1 MSNFVEI
8 VLVKDDDDRLLIRQ
22 APFCTYLSEGDEV
35 IVEDMKMGLRDLAL
49 RPENTNAVVLDRIS
63 LSKGDEVYR
72 FLLRF
77 LKVDDFKRVL
87 RRISYQNLYTD
98 PAAEESEVKA
108 NG

>member
-8 VLVKDDDDRLLIRQ
+8 VLVKDDDGRLLIRQ

-35 IVEDMKMGLRDLAL
+35 IVENFEMSFRDGVLRAAT
-49 RPENTNAVVLDRIS
+49 TNAVVLDRIS
-63 LSKGDEVYR
+63 LDKDGEIYR

-87 RRISYQNLYTD
+87 RRISYQDLYKD
-98 PAAEESEVKA
+98 SAAEESEVTA

>member
-8 VLVKDDDDRLLIRQ
+8 VLVKDGDGRLLIRQ

-35 IVEDMKMGLRDLAL
+35 IVENLEMSFRDGVL
-49 RPENTNAVVLDRIS
+49 RPATTNAVVLDRIS
-63 LSKGDEVYR
+63 LNKDDEIYR

-77 LKVDDFKRVL
+77 FEEKDFKRVL
-87 RRISYQNLYTD
+87 RRISYQDLYKD
-98 PAAEESEVKA
+98 SEEEESEVMA